1 LARGCGIYI
10 VTVGALIAV
19 TFDGIVEWYE
29 ALILVLMY
37 IAYFILMW
45 ANGIITKLA
54 MKLKAKLIGSKT
66 VLNDPGKLVLLVTV
80 E

>member
-10 VTVGALIAV
+10 VAVGALLAV

-45 ANGIITKLA
+45 KNGIITKLA
-54 MKLKAKLIGSKT
+54 KKVAAKLTGSKT
-66 VLNDPGKLVLLVTV
+66 VLNDPGKLVFLVTV